1 MNGLTMPLLAK
12 LGVAKPADDLD
23 SLSQF
28 YRDGLGLTVNIL
40 VST

>member
-1 MNGLTMPLLAK
+1 MNGLTMPLPAK